1 MEKEGLFIDIRTDK
15 EVNPTLYFNSEM
27 WEERRN

>member
-1 MEKEGLFIDIRTDK
+1 MEKEGLFIETRTDK
-15 EVNPTLYFNSEM
+15 EIHPALYFNSDM